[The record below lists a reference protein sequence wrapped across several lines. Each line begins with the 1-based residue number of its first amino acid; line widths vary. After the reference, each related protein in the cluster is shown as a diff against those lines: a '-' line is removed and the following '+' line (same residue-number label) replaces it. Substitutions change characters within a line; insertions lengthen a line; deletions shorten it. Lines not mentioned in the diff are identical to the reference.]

1 MRTYRYH
8 LAMSCVVE
16 WRRPSAYR
24 RNLSGVSIAL
34 RRFVLLC
41 NKQGTYR
48 RRFPMDDDD
57 DGVGVEVG
65 GFWLWL
71 LRKIGVIVN

>member
-8 LAMSCVVE
+8 LVMSCVVE
-16 WRRPSAYR
+16 WRRPLTYR
-24 RNLSGVSIAL
+24 RNLSGISIVL

-41 NKQGTYR
+41 NKQGTCR
-48 RRFPMDDDD
+48 RRFLMDDD
-57 DGVGVEVG
+57 DGVGIEIG